1 MKKEFFIFALI
12 IVFSSNLAYG
22 STYSLETS
30 DMQFEISY
38 DLNGDVI
45 AMAVDE
51 NTTSF
56 LIGITNVED
65 SNFEISLP
73 AELISAENNE
83 FVVLVDW
90 VEVDYD
96 VSTQNEVS
104 ILQFFVPVDS
114 QELEIIGTQ
123 VIPEFPV
130 AVVGLIAAVVGMVAF
145 IGRTKLFGNLKY

>member
-30 DMQFEISY
+30 DMPFEISY
-38 DLNGDVI
+38 ELNGDVI

-73 AELISAENNE
+73 TELISAENNE
-83 FVVLVDW
+83 FVVLVDGI
-90 VEVDYD
+90 EVDYD
-96 VSTQNEVS
+96 VSTQNDVS
-104 ILQFFVPVDS
+104 VLQFFVPANS
-114 QELEIIGTQ
+114 QEIEIIGTH
-123 VIPEFPV
+123 VIPEFPLGV
-130 AVVGLIAAVVGMVAF
+130 FLVLATMIVIVTLV
-145 IGRTKLFGNLKY
+145 TKTGKLRIR

>member
-1 MKKEFFIFALI
+1 MKKEFFIFALVMI
-12 IVFSSNLAYG
+12 FSSNLAYG

-30 DMQFEISY
+30 DMP
-38 DLNGDVI
+38 
-45 AMAVDE
+45 
-51 NTTSF
+51 
-56 LIGITNVED
+56 
-65 SNFEISLP
+65 FEISLP
-73 AELISAENNE
+73 AELISVENNE

-123 VIPEFPV
+123 VIPEFPLGV
-130 AVVGLIAAVVGMVAF
+130 LMVF
-145 IGRTKLFGNLKY
+145 TTMIVIVTLVTKIDKFRIR

>member
-1 MKKEFFIFALI
+1 MKKEFFIFVLVMA
-12 IVFSSNLAYG
+12 FSSNLAYG

-38 DLNGDVI
+38 ELNGDVI

-73 AELISAENNE
+73 TELISAENNE
-83 FVVLVDW
+83 FVVLVDGI
-90 VEVDYD
+90 EEDYD
-96 VSTQNEVS
+96 VSAQNNVA
-104 ILQFFVPVDS
+104 ILQFFVPANS
-114 QELEIIGTQ
+114 QEIEIIGTH
-123 VIPEFPV
+123 VIPEFPLGTL
-130 AVVGLIAAVVGMVAF
+130 VVLATMIVIMTFV
-145 IGRTKLFGNLKY
+145 TKISKFRIR

>member
-1 MKKEFFIFALI
+1 MKKEFFIFVLI

-30 DMQFEISY
+30 DMPFEISY
-38 DLNGDVI
+38 ELNGDVI

-73 AELISAENNE
+73 TELISAENNE
-83 FVVLVDW
+83 FVVLVDGI
-90 VEVDYD
+90 EVDYD
-96 VSTQNEVS
+96 VSAQNDISV
-104 ILQFFVPVDS
+104 LQFFVPANS
-114 QELEIIGTQ
+114 QEIEIIGTH
-123 VIPEFPV
+123 VIPEFPLGV
-130 AVVGLIAAVVGMVAF
+130 LVVLATMIVIVTFV
-145 IGRTKLFGNLKY
+145 TKISKFRIR

>member
-22 STYSLETS
+22 STYSLETN
-30 DMQFEISY
+30 DMPFEISY
-38 DLNGDVI
+38 ELNGDVI

-73 AELISAENNE
+73 TELISAENNE
-83 FVVLVDW
+83 FVVLVDGI
-90 VEVDYD
+90 EVDYD
-96 VSTQNEVS
+96 ASTQNDVS
-104 ILQFFVPVDS
+104 VLQFFVPANS
-114 QELEIIGTQ
+114 QEIEIIGTH
-123 VIPEFPV
+123 VIPEFPLG
-130 AVVGLIAAVVGMVAF
+130 ALVVLATMIVIVTFVTK
-145 IGRTKLFGNLKY
+145 IGKFRIR

>member
-30 DMQFEISY
+30 DVSFEISY
-38 DLNGDVI
+38 ELNGDVI

-73 AELISAENNE
+73 TELISAENNE
-83 FVVLVDW
+83 FVVLVDGI
-90 VEVDYD
+90 EVDYD
-96 VSTQNEVS
+96 VSAQNDVS
-104 ILQFFVPVDS
+104 ILQFFVPTNS
-114 QELEIIGTQ
+114 QEIEIIGTH
-123 VIPEFPV
+123 VIPEFPLGALV
-130 AVVGLIAAVVGMVAF
+130 ILATMIVIVTFVTK
-145 IGRTKLFGNLKY
+145 IGKFRIR

>member
-1 MKKEFFIFALI
+1 MKKEFFIFVLMI
-12 IVFSSNLAYG
+12 SFSSNLAYG

-38 DLNGDVI
+38 ELNGDVI

-73 AELISAENNE
+73 AKLISAENNE
-83 FVVLVDW
+83 FVVLVDGI
-90 VEVDYD
+90 EIDYD
-96 VSTQNEVS
+96 VSAQNDAS
-104 ILQFFVPVDS
+104 ILQFFVPANS
-114 QELEIIGTQ
+114 QEIEVIGTH
-123 VIPEFPV
+123 VIPEFPLG
-130 AVVGLIAAVVGMVAF
+130 ALVVLATMIVIVTFVTK
-145 IGRTKLFGNLKY
+145 IGKFRIR

>member
-1 MKKEFFIFALI
+1 MKKEFFIFVLI
-12 IVFSSNLAYG
+12 IAFSSNLAYG

-30 DMQFEISY
+30 DMPFEISY
-38 DLNGDVI
+38 ELNGDVI

-73 AELISAENNE
+73 TELISAENSE
-83 FVVLVDW
+83 FVVLVDG

-96 VSTQNEVS
+96 VSAQNDVA
-104 ILQFFVPVDS
+104 ILQFFVPANS
-114 QELEIIGTQ
+114 QEIEIIGTH
-123 VIPEFPV
+123 VIPEFPLGTL
-130 AVVGLIAAVVGMVAF
+130 VVLATMIVIVTFM
-145 IGRTKLFGNLKY
+145 TKTGKFRIR

>member
-30 DMQFEISY
+30 DMPFEISY
-38 DLNGDVI
+38 ELNGDVI

-73 AELISAENNE
+73 IELISAENNE
-83 FVVLVDW
+83 FVVLVDG

-96 VSTQNEVS
+96 VSTQNDAA
-104 ILQFFVPVDS
+104 ILQFFVPANS
-114 QELEIIGTQ
+114 QEIEVIGTH
-123 VIPEFPV
+123 VIPEFPLG
-130 AVVGLIAAVVGMVAF
+130 AFVVLTTMIVIVTFVTK
-145 IGRTKLFGNLKY
+145 IGKFRIR

>member
-30 DMQFEISY
+30 DMPFEISY
-38 DLNGDVI
+38 ELNGDVI

-73 AELISAENNE
+73 TELISAENNE
-83 FVVLVDW
+83 FAVLVDQI
-90 VEVDYD
+90 EVDYNISAQD
-96 VSTQNEVS
+96 NAS
-104 ILQFFVPVDS
+104 ILQFFVPANS
-114 QELEIIGTQ
+114 QEIEIIGTH
-123 VIPEFPV
+123 VIPEFPLG
-130 AVVGLIAAVVGMVAF
+130 ALVVLATMIVIVTFV
-145 IGRTKLFGNLKY
+145 TKINKFRIR

>member
-30 DMQFEISY
+30 DVPFEISY
-38 DLNGDVI
+38 ELNGDVI

-65 SNFEISLP
+65 SNFVISLP
-73 AELISAENNE
+73 NELISAENNE

-90 VEVDYD
+90 VEVDY
-96 VSTQNEVS
+96 VMSTQNNVS
-104 ILQFFVPVDS
+104 TLQFFVPADS
-114 QELEIIGTQ
+114 QEIEIIGTQ
-123 VIPEFPV
+123 VIPEFPLGV
-130 AVVGLIAAVVGMVAF
+130 LVVFATMIVVVTLV
-145 IGRTKLFGNLKY
+145 TKTGKLRIR

>member
-1 MKKEFFIFALI
+1 MKKEFFIFVLVMA
-12 IVFSSNLAYG
+12 FSSNLAYG

-30 DMQFEISY
+30 DMPFEISY
-38 DLNGDVI
+38 ELNGDVI

-73 AELISAENNE
+73 TELISAENNE
-83 FVVLVDW
+83 FVVLVDG

-96 VSTQNEVS
+96 VSAQNDAAM
-104 ILQFFVPVDS
+104 LQFFVPANS
-114 QELEIIGTQ
+114 QEIEIIGTH
-123 VIPEFPV
+123 VIPEFPLGV
-130 AVVGLIAAVVGMVAF
+130 LVVLATMIVIVTFVTK
-145 IGRTKLFGNLKY
+145 IGKFRIR

>member
-30 DMQFEISY
+30 DMPFEISY
-38 DLNGDVI
+38 ELNGDVI

-73 AELISAENNE
+73 TELISAENNE
-83 FVVLVDW
+83 FVVLVDGID
-90 VEVDYD
+90 VDYD
-96 VSTQNEVS
+96 VSAQNDISV
-104 ILQFFVPVDS
+104 LQFFVPANS
-114 QELEIIGTQ
+114 QEIEVIGTH
-123 VIPEFPV
+123 VIPEFPLG
-130 AVVGLIAAVVGMVAF
+130 ALVVLATMIVIVTFVTK
-145 IGRTKLFGNLKY
+145 IGKFRIR

>member
-38 DLNGDVI
+38 ELNGDVI

-73 AELISAENNE
+73 TELISAENNE
-83 FVVLVDW
+83 FVVLVDG
-90 VEVDYD
+90 VETDYD
-96 VSTQNEVS
+96 VSEQNDAS
-104 ILQFFVPVDS
+104 MLQFFVPANS
-114 QELEIIGTQ
+114 QEIEIIGTH
-123 VIPEFPV
+123 VIPEFPLGV
-130 AVVGLIAAVVGMVAF
+130 FVVLATMIVIVTFV
-145 IGRTKLFGNLKY
+145 TKINKFRIR

>member
-1 MKKEFFIFALI
+1 MKKEFFIFTLVMI
-12 IVFSSNLAYG
+12 FSSNLVYG

-30 DMQFEISY
+30 DMPFEISY
-38 DLNGDVI
+38 ELNGDVI

-123 VIPEFPV
+123 VIPEFPLGV
-130 AVVGLIAAVVGMVAF
+130 LMVF
-145 IGRTKLFGNLKY
+145 TTMIVIVTLVTKIDKFRIR

>member
-30 DMQFEISY
+30 NMPFEISY
-38 DLNGDVI
+38 ELNGDVI
-45 AMAVDE
+45 AMEVDE

-73 AELISAENNE
+73 TELISAENNE
-83 FVVLVDW
+83 FVVLVDGI
-90 VEVDYD
+90 EVDYD
-96 VSTQNEVS
+96 VSTQNDAAM
-104 ILQFFVPVDS
+104 LQFFVPANS
-114 QELEIIGTQ
+114 QEIEIIGTH
-123 VIPEFPV
+123 VIPEFPLG
-130 AVVGLIAAVVGMVAF
+130 AFVVLATMIVIVTFVTK
-145 IGRTKLFGNLKY
+145 IGKFRIR

>member
-1 MKKEFFIFALI
+1 MKKEFFIFALVMI
-12 IVFSSNLAYG
+12 FSSNLAYG

-30 DMQFEISY
+30 DMPFEISY
-38 DLNGDVI
+38 ELNGDVI

-73 AELISAENNE
+73 TELISAENNE
-83 FVVLVDW
+83 FVVLVDG

-96 VSTQNEVS
+96 VSAQNDAAM
-104 ILQFFVPVDS
+104 LQFFVPANS
-114 QELEIIGTQ
+114 QEIEIIGTY
-123 VIPEFPV
+123 VIPEFPLGV
-130 AVVGLIAAVVGMVAF
+130 LVVLATMIIIVTFV
-145 IGRTKLFGNLKY
+145 TKISKFRIR

>member
-12 IVFSSNLAYG
+12 MIFSSNLAYG

-30 DMQFEISY
+30 DMPFEISY
-38 DLNGDVI
+38 ELNGDVI
-45 AMAVDE
+45 AMEVDE

-114 QELEIIGTQ
+114 QEIEIIGTQ
-123 VIPEFPV
+123 VIPEFPLGV
-130 AVVGLIAAVVGMVAF
+130 LMVF
-145 IGRTKLFGNLKY
+145 TTMIVIVTLVTKIDKFRIR